1 MKKFFILCLMAI
13 VVCSCNLEQKR
24 IAEERARF
32 VADSIATR
40 KLEIA
45 DSLAKAREREKFVA
59 DSIRVVEFET
69 KNKAFF
75 TFTKDEFSNVVWV
88 QPKNAPKYRSAN
100 GIYCYFALIDNKPQN
115 FRFVFQYYAEDWLFI
130 KNIIFNIDG
139 ENYCITPTMKTDC
152 GYGGK
157 IWEWCDTK
165 VYKTC
170 PSDEIT
176 YNEETDDIDLYAELK
191 AEAVV
196 NETLNDIRYSQN
208 GILYT
213 DINESFI
220 KKLASAKSVK
230 IKMNGSKYYDT
241 KTLTQTEIA
250 SLNRTYTYFTL
261 LKGEF

>member
-1 MKKFFILCLMAI
+1 MKKFFILCLMAF
-13 VVCSCNLEQKR
+13 VMCSCNLEQKR

-32 VADSIATR
+32 VADSLATR

-45 DSLAKAREREKFVA
+45 DSLAKVRERKKFVA

-69 KNKAFF
+69 KNKACFSYK
-75 TFTKDEFSNVVWV
+75 KDDFSNIVWIK
-88 QPKNAPKYRSAN
+88 PKNAPNYRASNA
-100 GIYCYFALIDNKPQN
+100 IYCYFALVDNKPQN

-130 KNIIFNIDG
+130 KNMVFNIDG
-139 ENYCITPTMKTDC
+139 ENYCIAPTMETDC

-170 PSDEIT
+170 PSDEYT
-176 YNEETDDIDLYAELK
+176 TDELK
-191 AEAVV
+191 ISASA
-196 NETLNDIRYSQN
+196 NEHLNKALYSQN
-208 GILYT
+208 GVVYT
-213 DINESFI
+213 EINKDFI
-220 KKLASAKSVK
+220 QKLANAKSVK

-241 KTLTQTEIA
+241 KTLTSNEI
-250 SLNRTYTYFTL
+250 LNIKRIYTYFTL